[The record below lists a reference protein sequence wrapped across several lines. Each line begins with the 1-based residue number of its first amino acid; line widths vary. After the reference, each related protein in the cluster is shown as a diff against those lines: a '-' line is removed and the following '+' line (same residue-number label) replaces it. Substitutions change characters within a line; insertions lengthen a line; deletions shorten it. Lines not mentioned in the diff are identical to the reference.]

1 MNSAGHAN
9 FKLVTHMKRYHVLC
23 LHTLN
28 VCDCH
33 LNFFATFSSSVYCAR
48 SSPEVHKRDRDIR
61 SQSMPLTAG
70 ISSWR
75 RSSTSLAF
83 ENHWGW
89 RGSVSELYVFSFI
102 VCVCLRAA
110 RPLLSRGTGRVPQE
124 LSQVHRV
131 SRIPAQEILI
141 QIINGSMKNM
151 IQQHLHISCYEALI
165 TVKHWPSHTII

>member
-1 MNSAGHAN
+1 MRKWTLQDTQISSLSHIWKDTMCCACTHWMSVTATST
-9 FKLVTHMKRYHVLC
+9 FLPPSLLVYTARVHPQKS
-23 LHTLN
+23 TNESLN
-28 VCDCH
+28 
-33 LNFFATFSSSVYCAR
+33 
-48 SSPEVHKRDRDIR
+48 RDRDIR

-75 RSSTSLAF
+75 Q
-83 ENHWGW
+83 NHWGW

-165 TVKHWPSHTII
+165 TVKHWPSRTII